1 MHSTSRVCR
10 HPQAA
15 GNADCWRG
23 GCHPS
28 FGVIGLV
35 RSRSVASRRERKGL
49 EDVLKDRAALEAEE
63 KNKSDKHT
71 VRSRV

>member
-35 RSRSVASRRERKGL
+35 RSRSVAARRERMGL
-49 EDVLKDRAALEAEE
+49 EDVLKDRATLEAEE